1 MREPG
6 TLNAGCRAGAKII
19 MEDAKKSETP
29 EVETKIETAPSAP
42 EPRQGLSDKD
52 VAAPGPPVRVPER
65 LRDVDV
71 FFRLLPKLCESF
83 TTRYNDPKTVMA
95 LSVEF
100 AREETGRMAD
110 IGVCERTVMCYDGRP
125 LALQVYATPPEYRS
139 VVQQPAPAPNQH
151 PQEEGALPLANTNG
165 RGLQGQMV
173 AHFATHSVQK
183 IHGL

>member
-1 MREPG
+1 
-6 TLNAGCRAGAKII
+6 
-19 MEDAKKSETP
+19 MEDDTKKSVAPETETP
-29 EVETKIETAPSAP
+29 IETKAETPSAASVP
-42 EPRQGLSDKD
+42 EPRRGLSDK
-52 VAAPGPPVRVPER
+52 
-65 LRDVDV
+65 DV

-83 TTRYNDPKTVMA
+83 ATRYNDPKTVMA
-95 LSVEF
+95 LSVEL

-125 LALQVYATPPEYRS
+125 LALQVYSTPPEYRS

-151 PQEEGALPLANTNG
+151 PPQNGDLPLANTNG

-173 AHFATHSVQK
+173 AHYQTNSVQK